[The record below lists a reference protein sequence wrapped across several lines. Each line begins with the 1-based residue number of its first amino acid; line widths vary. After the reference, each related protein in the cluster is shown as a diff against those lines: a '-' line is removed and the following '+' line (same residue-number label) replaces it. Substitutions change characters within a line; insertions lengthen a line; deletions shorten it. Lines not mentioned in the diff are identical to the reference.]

1 VRKAA
6 LALLCV
12 CALASCSSSGKSA
25 NNTPTT
31 FTSLTPGATVPNSI
45 DIPQTIDP
53 CNLLTVAEASRLAG
67 KAVTRS
73 AGGGKGSVDCIYA
86 NGPSVGAEVTVKVD
100 KDAATAHAE
109 FPNWVQPIP
118 GVASG
123 LKVSQI
129 ANLGNEAAE
138 TRNGKINAGIY
149 VRKGATLV
157 KIGVH
162 PAATEAML
170 KAAARTALGRL

>member
-1 VRKAA
+1 MRKAA
-6 LALLCV
+6 VALLCV
-12 CALASCSSSGKSA
+12 CALASCSTGKSA

-53 CNLLTVAEASRLAG
+53 CTLLTVAEASRLAG

-73 AGGGKGSVDCIYA
+73 AGGGKGSLDCIYA
-86 NGPSVGAEVTVKVD
+86 NGASVGAEVTVKVD
-100 KDAATAHAE
+100 KDAASAHAE
-109 FPNWVQPIP
+109 FPAWVQPIP
-118 GVASG
+118 GIAPG
-123 LKVSQI
+123 LNVTQI
-129 ANLGNEAAE
+129 SNLGNEAAE
-138 TRNGKINAGIY
+138 TRKGKINAGIY

-162 PAATEAML
+162 PAATEALL